1 MIQNQV
7 RHTDEEGKM
16 VKDLTGKAHRTHRN
30 GANLPVAWPLG
41 CYKRSNWGI
50 GTH

>member
-7 RHTDEEGKM
+7 RHTDEEGKTM
-16 VKDLTGKAHRTHRN
+16 KDLPGKAHRAHRN